1 MACGASL
8 ILQIEDLEFTY
19 GRTKILDGLSLN
31 VSEGTIWGLVGASGS
46 GKTTLIRLITGILKP
61 NKGLLNV
68 FGKPPSSDLLSWLG
82 YMPQAQALYADL
94 SVQQN
99 IDFFARMFG
108 LANTSRR
115 AETVKTIIEEVSL
128 WEKRKHSVANL
139 SGGERQRVNLAIALV
154 HNPPLVLLDEPTVG
168 LDPQLRGDLWKYFRN
183 LAANGTTLIISS
195 HVMDDARRCDQVG
208 FLQGGRILA
217 SGTPLDLIA
226 QAGNPSSH
234 LEDAF
239 LYFMN
244 KRDRQ

>member
-1 MACGASL
+1 
-8 ILQIEDLEFTY
+8 
-19 GRTKILDGLSLN
+19 
-31 VSEGTIWGLVGASGS
+31 
-46 GKTTLIRLITGILKP
+46 
-61 NKGLLNV
+61 
-68 FGKPPSSDLLSWLG
+68 
-82 YMPQAQALYADL
+82 MPQAQALYADL

-115 AETVKTIIEEVSL
+115 SEAVKTIIEEVSL
-128 WEKRKHSVANL
+128 WEKRKRSVANL
-139 SGGERQRVNLAIALV
+139 SGGERQRVSLAIALV
-154 HNPPLVLLDEPTVG
+154 HNPQLVLLDEPTVG

-208 FLQGGRILA
+208 FLQDGRILA

-226 QAGNPSSH
+226 RAGNQSSH

-239 LYFMN
+239 LYFMSR
-244 KRDRQ
+244 RDRQ